1 MSIFEKMVEKDPVKY
16 PARMGKKWD
25 IEEVDKLLVSIQN
38 KKSILEIAAEHQ
50 RTTGGINSEL
60 RKIAANYWFINKK
73 TIEEICEITSLT
85 KEEIELTIKRR
96 TISNKSENRRWR
108 KEKIEVSLDNKEIVS
123 ILKDIQSKL
132 SLLIENF
139 K

>member
-25 IEEVDKLLVSIQN
+25 IEEVDKLLVSIQD

-85 KEEIELTIKRR
+85 KEEIEQ
-96 TISNKSENRRWR
+96 NKCNCGPDDDCECN
-108 KEKIEVSLDNKEIVS
+108 IVFFPTY
-123 ILKDIQSKL
+123 LN
-132 SLLIENF
+132 LLAA
-139 K
+139 